1 MGRCLINDD
10 SKKAPEGAFEHS
22 VDVRDATLNGSR
34 LFKLTRWRLMSGG
47 INTAISGLAEMSH
60 LSPIEALLA
69 LLDALSEGE
78 R

>member
-1 MGRCLINDD
+1 MFSDD
-10 SKKAPEGAFEHS
+10 SKKAPEGAFDQS
-22 VDVRDATLNGSR
+22 VDVRDAALNANR
-34 LFKLTRWRLMSGG
+34 LFKLTRWRLMGCG

-60 LSPIEALLA
+60 LSPIESLLA

>member
-1 MGRCLINDD
+1 MFSDD
-10 SKKAPEGAFEHS
+10 SNKAPEGALFES
-22 VDVRDATLNGSR
+22 VDVRDAAFNANR
-34 LFKLTRWRLMSGG
+34 LFKLTRWRLVGSG

-69 LLDALSEGE
+69 LLNALCEGE

>member
-1 MGRCLINDD
+1 MFSDD
-10 SKKAPEGAFEHS
+10 PKKAPEGAFDQS
-22 VDVRDATLNGSR
+22 VDVRDAALNANR
-34 LFKLTRWRLMSGG
+34 LFKLTCWRLVGGG

-69 LLDALSEGE
+69 LLNALCEGE